1 MTQTWKVSTGLL
13 HQHDA
18 ENLAETISS
27 ALSDEG
33 AVVSAFEQDAATQYW
48 CVEVYFPESAP
59 AASKLENLFGSLPI
73 RTEALPEQDWVSHSQ
88 TSLAPIRAG
97 RFFLHGE
104 HDRARRPAGGVSI
117 EIQAGQAFGTGHH
130 GTTRGCLLAL
140 DHVLSQ
146 RQPRSVLDVG
156 CGSAVLA
163 IAFALATKRRAVA
176 SDIDPV
182 AVDVARSN
190 ARDNAVANLVRTLV
204 ATGVEHPSIQ
214 TFAPFDL
221 VMANILAKPLTD
233 MKARLA
239 ATVADGGGVILSG
252 ITVDQ
257 ENRLLGA
264 YRPFGLRLQKRWR
277 LEGWSTLLL
286 ER

>member
-104 HDRARRPAGGVSI
+104 HDHARRPAGGVSI

-130 GTTRGCLLAL
+130 GTTRGCLVAL